1 MSGAQQAWLVAWA
14 LALVP
19 ACFHPSYNRPACGT
33 NGECPDG
40 LTCSTQRICELPG
53 SVIIDASNVADA
65 RSVPDASIADDASV
79 DAAPSQPATSCL
91 GLAMTCGASGNDS
104 CCTSLAVPGGTY
116 FRSYDKAGDGGS
128 GDMSSPATISS
139 FRLDKYEVTVG
150 RLRAFVN
157 AEIGMGTQANPP
169 MAGAGARANIA
180 MSGWD
185 ASWNASLAANTA
197 ALTADVKCSATFQTW
212 TDTAAANENR
222 PMNCIT
228 WFEAMAFC
236 AWDGGFLPTEAE
248 WNYAATGGDEQRAYP
263 WSNPAADLTTLDGM
277 HASYIDGTN
286 CVGDGMAGCQ
296 VTDLVAVGTKPAGDG
311 RWEQSD
317 LAGNVFEW
325 VLDWYASPYETT
337 CTNCADTTPASY
349 RMVRGGSFDDVVTY
363 LRAGYRF
370 NYTTPV
376 NRSVTLGLR
385 CARTP

>member
-19 ACFHPSYNRPACGT
+19 SCFHPSYDRPACGT

-40 LTCSTQRICELPG
+40 LTCSTQQICELPG
-53 SVIIDASNVADA
+53 
-65 RSVPDASIADDASV
+65 
-79 DAAPSQPATSCL
+79 DAAPATSCL

-116 FRSYDKAGDGGS
+116 FRSYDKAGGGS

-150 RLRAFVN
+150 RFRAFVY
-157 AEIGMGTQANPP
+157 AESGMGTQANPP

-185 ASWNASLAANTA
+185 ASWNASLTANTA
-197 ALTADVKCSATFQTW
+197 ALTADVQCDATFQTW
-212 TDTAAANENR
+212 TDPASANENR

-277 HASYIDGTN
+277 HASYNDGTS

-296 VTDLVAVGTKPAGDG
+296 VTDLIAVGTKPAGDG
-311 RWEQSD
+311 RWRQSD
-317 LAGNVFEW
+317 LAGNVLEW
-325 VLDWYASPYETT
+325 VLDWYASQYKTT
-337 CTNCADTTPASY
+337 CMNCADTTPASY
-349 RMVRGGSFDDVVTY
+349 RVIRGGSFFNGAAF
-363 LRAGYRF
+363 LRAGNRDYNAPAFR
-370 NYTTPV
+370 YV
-376 NRSVTLGLR
+376 NFGVR
-385 CARTP
+385 CARKP

>member
-1 MSGAQQAWLVAWA
+1 VSGAQQAWLVAWA
-14 LALVP
+14 LALIP
-19 ACFHPSYNRPACGT
+19 ACSHPSSDRPACGT

-53 SVIIDASNVADA
+53 SVFIDANIADDA
-65 RSVPDASIADDASV
+65 RSVPDANIADDARV
-79 DAAPSQPATSCL
+79 DAAPSPSAMSCV
-91 GLAMTCGASGNDS
+91 GPAMTCGASGNDS

-116 FRSYDKAGDGGS
+116 FRSYDKAADGALA
-128 GDMSSPATISS
+128 DMGWPATIGA

-150 RLRAFVN
+150 RFRAFVN

-185 ASWNASLAANTA
+185 ASWNAGLAANTA
-197 ALTADVKCSATFQTW
+197 ALTTELRCSSTSSTW
-212 TDTAAANENR
+212 TDAAGANENR

-263 WSNPAADLTTLDGM
+263 WSDPAADLTKLDGM
-277 HASYIDGTN
+277 HASYFDGIN

-296 VTDLVAVGTKPAGDG
+296 VTDLVAVGTKPTGDG
-311 RWEQSD
+311 RWGQSD

-325 VLDWYASPYETT
+325 VLDWYAPLYRAS
-337 CTNCADTTPASY
+337 CLNCAETTPATY
-349 RMVRGGSFDDVVTY
+349 RVHRGGSFLLGAFH
-363 LRAGYRF
+363 LRAGYRDNDSPAF
-370 NYTTPV
+370 RNV
-376 NRSVTLGLR
+376 GIGVR
-385 CARTP
+385 CARAP